1 MTLEKF
7 LRGIVLTGVFAL
19 PFIVLYVA
27 SSMFFPF
34 ITGKNFAFRI
44 IVEIVT
50 GVWLCLALIKSEY
63 RPRQSMLLWGF
74 AAFVVLIGISDIFGT
89 YPFKSFWSNYERMEG
104 WVTLAHL
111 FAYFV
116 VTTSILNTEKLWRY
130 WWNTSLAVSVLVS
143 LYGVI
148 QLAGLATINQG
159 GIRLDSRFGNST
171 YLAVYMLFHVFMAAL
186 FLARAWVEKGP
197 GKRATAVWT
206 YGSIIALNTFI
217 LFFTATRGAILGL
230 LGGAVLSALILIV
243 LAPRSRVAWRAGT
256 IIIGFIVLVA
266 GFWFV
271 RDQAWVRKIE
281 PLHRLSTIYSEG
293 FPVGRFLNAQMA
305 FKGFQ
310 ERPIL
315 GWGQENYSSVFDKH
329 YDPKMYAQEQ
339 WFDRTHNIILD
350 WLIAGGI
357 LGLLAYLSLYAF
369 ALLALWRS
377 SAFALY
383 ERAILTGLIAGYF
396 FYLIFTFDNI
406 TSYLF
411 FVSLLAYIIVR
422 SQLLETKDNR
432 TGPISP
438 KMLPIV
444 SAVMVFVLSGT
455 LWFVNANMISANRT
469 LISAISPQTGGPNK
483 NLEIFKEAL
492 AYPRAGTQEIREQ
505 LSQATMG
512 LLGTEGVSNELKQE
526 FVMLAM
532 QEMQKQSE
540 EGPLNARAPFFLGI
554 LLDRAGAYPD
564 ARTALDRARELSPK
578 KQGILFEMGLNASAR
593 NANDESLAFFKEA
606 YELEPEY
613 QEARVYYA
621 AALIRLSKD
630 AEADELLAPLIE
642 AGTLSDQRI
651 ASAYAARNRFD
662 KIITIWNAYTTKN
675 PENTDSRFLLAG
687 AYYSGGDSAGAI
699 KTLEALARDI
709 PAAAAQANALIAQIK
724 SGKVQ

>member
-1 MTLEKF
+1 M
-7 LRGIVLTGVFAL
+7 LRGVVLTGVFAL

-27 SSMFFPF
+27 TSLFFPF

-50 GVWLCLALIKSEY
+50 GAWLCLALIKSEY
-63 RPRQSMLLWGF
+63 RPRRSWLLWAF
-74 AAFVVLIGISDIFGT
+74 AAFLVLIGISDALGT

-130 WWNTSLAVSVLVS
+130 WWNTSLAVSVLAA

-159 GIRLDSRFGNST
+159 GIRLDSRFGNAT

-186 FLARAWVEKGP
+186 LLARAWVEKGP
-197 GKRATAVWT
+197 GKRAAAVWV
-206 YGSIIALNTFI
+206 YGSVIALDTFI

-230 LGGAVLSALILIV
+230 MGGAVLSALILIV

-256 IIIGFIVLVA
+256 IIAGFILLVV

-271 RDQAWVRKIE
+271 HDQAWVKKIE
-281 PLHRLSTIYSEG
+281 PLHRLATIYSEG
-293 FPVGRFLNAQMA
+293 FPIGRFLNAQMA
-305 FKGFQ
+305 IQGFK
-310 ERPIL
+310 ERPLL
-315 GWGQENYSSVFDKH
+315 GWGQENYSSVFDKY
-329 YDPKMYAQEQ
+329 YDPRMYAQEQ
-339 WFDRTHNIILD
+339 WFDRTHNIVFD

-357 LGLLAYLSLYAF
+357 LGLLAYLSLYLF

-396 FYLIFTFDNI
+396 FYLFFTFDNI

-411 FVSLLAYIIVR
+411 FVSLLAYIVVR
-422 SQLLETKDNR
+422 SQSLDTKENK
-432 TGPISP
+432 TGPVP
-438 KMLPIV
+438 PQMLPIV
-444 SAVMVFVLSGT
+444 SAVMVLVVGGVVWLT
-455 LWFVNANMISANRT
+455 NASMIGANRA
-469 LISAISPQTGGPNK
+469 LIRSISPQAEGPSK

-505 LSQATMG
+505 LAQAAMG
-512 LLGTEGVSNELKQE
+512 VIAAEGAPDEVKQQ

-532 QEMQKQSE
+532 QEMQKQGE
-540 EGPLNARAPFFLGI
+540 EGSLNARAPFFLGI

-564 ARTALDRARELSPK
+564 AKTALLRAHELSPR
-578 KQGILFEMGLNASAR
+578 KQSILFEMGLNAFAQ
-593 NANDESLAFFKEA
+593 NKNEEALAFFKEA
-606 YELEPEY
+606 YELEPAY
-613 QEARVYYA
+613 PEARIYYA
-621 AALIRLSKD
+621 SALIRLAQD
-630 AEADELLAPLIE
+630 AEADALLAPLIE

-651 ASAYAARNRFD
+651 ASAYAGRGRYD
-662 KIITIWNAYTTKN
+662 KVTTIWEAFVAKN
-675 PENTDSRFLLAG
+675 PENSDARFLLAG
-687 AYYSGGDSAGAI
+687 AYYSGGDKAGAI
-699 KTLEALARDI
+699 RTLEALKRDI
-709 PAAAAQANALIAQIK
+709 PASAAQVDTLIPQVRAGAISQ
-724 SGKVQ
+724 

>member
-27 SSMFFPF
+27 NSMFFPF

-44 IVEIVT
+44 LVEIVT
-50 GVWLCLALIKSEY
+50 GAWVCLALIKSEY
-63 RPRQSMLLWGF
+63 RPRPSMLLWGF
-74 AAFVVLIGISDIFGT
+74 AAFLVLIGISDIFGT
-89 YPFKSFWSNYERMEG
+89 YPSKSFWSNYERMEG

-111 FAYFV
+111 FAYFI

-186 FLARAWVEKGP
+186 LLARAWVEKGP
-197 GKRATAVWT
+197 GKRAAAVWV
-206 YGSIIALNTFI
+206 YGSVIALNTFI

-230 LGGAVLSALILIV
+230 MGGAVLTALILIV

-256 IIIGFIVLVA
+256 IIIGFIVLVV

-281 PLHRLSTIYSEG
+281 PLHRLATIYSEG

-305 FKGFQ
+305 LKGFE

-329 YDPKMYAQEQ
+329 YDPRMYAQEQ
-339 WFDRTHNIILD
+339 WFDRTHNILLD

-357 LGLLAYLSLYAF
+357 LGLLAYLSLYLF

-377 SAFALY
+377 GAFALY

-411 FVSLLAYIIVR
+411 FVSLLAYIVVR
-422 SQLLETKDNR
+422 SQALDTKENS
-432 TGPISP
+432 TGPVP
-438 KMLPIV
+438 PQMLPIV
-444 SAVMVFVLSGT
+444 SAVMVFVVCGVI
-455 LWFVNANMISANRT
+455 WFVNASMIGANRT
-469 LISAISPQTGGPNK
+469 LIQAISPQTGGPSK
-483 NLEIFKEAL
+483 NLEIFKEAFL
-492 AYPRAGTQEIREQ
+492 YPRAGMQEIREQ
-505 LSQATMG
+505 LAQAAMG
-512 LLGTEGVSNELKQE
+512 ILSAEGVSDDVKQQFVVLAMEEMKKQE
-526 FVMLAM
+526 I
-532 QEMQKQSE
+532 

-564 ARTALDRARELSPK
+564 AKAALDRARAISPH

-593 NANDESLAFFKEA
+593 GANEEALAFFKEA
-606 YELEPEY
+606 YELESEY
-613 QEARVYYA
+613 QEARIYYA
-621 AALIRLSKD
+621 ATLIRLSKD
-630 AEADELLAPLIE
+630 TEADELLAPMIE
-642 AGTLSDQRI
+642 AGSLSDQRI

-662 KIITIWNAYTTKN
+662 KIVTIWNAYTAKN
-675 PENTDSRFLLAG
+675 PENTDARFLLAG

-699 KTLEALARDI
+699 KTLEAMKLDI
-709 PAAAAQANALIAQIK
+709 PAAAAQADALITQIK
-724 SGKVQ
+724 T